1 MTLIV
6 DFGFTFRLIN
16 NNTSRSFSIP
26 LLRKV
31 TRLSRPRPARRP
43 VPGRLSA
50 WVCLAGIITSSFLW
64 GMIS

>member
-1 MTLIV
+1 MTLIAE
-6 DFGFTFRLIN
+6 FGFTFRLIN

-43 VPGRLSA
+43 SPGRLSA
-50 WVCLAGIITSSFLW
+50 WVCLAGVLVTSLMW
-64 GMIS
+64 GVVT